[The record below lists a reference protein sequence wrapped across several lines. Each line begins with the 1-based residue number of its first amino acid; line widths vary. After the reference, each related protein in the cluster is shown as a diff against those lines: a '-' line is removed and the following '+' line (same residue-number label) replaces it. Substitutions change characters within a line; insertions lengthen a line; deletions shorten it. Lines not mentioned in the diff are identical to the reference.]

1 MDYENGDYKFNLLIN
16 SGNFNDNSFTLMFN
30 EFLPVNSRVD
40 SKSRDPISSSRSA
53 LLPDELVGS
62 VWNSQLNEAYRF
74 ILWEPFQLVFQC
86 DIAMDWSD
94 HALWW
99 PARNHWLTR
108 TRSTLDQYGVA
119 ADALLHFTPM
129 HKTLRV
135 QLPDM
140 RSVDCRVDFSVK
152 TFNAVINLCKEL
164 GIRHP
169 EELSFCKPL
178 EPSHLKY
185 NLKDLPS
192 KKKIENQK
200 NGHWNVPADTN
211 TFIPASQSPRG
222 STGSLDQSSPFM
234 CAPVTPSNR
243 NHSTPI
249 SSPVSIQHTSTWK
262 RNNNSS
268 GFGSTGSFNANN
280 STMSLEALNGGLSE
294 SLAQSPASIS
304 PEVRSKLIRPK
315 SLVERARMNVAWLD
329 SSLSIMEQGI
339 REYDILRLKFKFY
352 SFYDLNPK
360 TDAVRINMIYE
371 QAKWQLLAE
380 EIDCTEEE
388 MLMFAALQVQVNL
401 QATMPQSSYDSN
413 GASSPVEDDIDA
425 ALTDLQ
431 VTLEGSNINNGPS
444 DITQVPELCDY
455 LRFFKPKRFTL
466 KAFKRY
472 WFTCRD
478 LQLRLYKT
486 REETNGSESPAYVIN
501 LRGCEVTPDVHLS
514 QGRYGIRLEV
524 PSAEGMTEMWI
535 RCDTE
540 QQYAKWM
547 AACRLAAKGRTLADA
562 SYESEVNSI
571 TAFLQL
577 QRPAPAPA
585 ISPNSL
591 DITPDDY
598 VAPRFVKRFKGKLVQ
613 RILEAHANVKDLPLV
628 EAKLNYIK
636 AWQSL
641 PEYGIS
647 LFVVRFTGKS
657 KDELLGIAN
666 NRLMRME
673 LHSGDHL
680 KTWRYNTMKAWNV
693 NWEVKHMMVQFEEEN
708 IIFECQSADC
718 KVVHEFIGGYIFLSM
733 RSKEANQTLNEEMFH
748 KLTGGW
754 L

>member
-1 MDYENGDYKFNLLIN
+1 MYSDGHEVDGSWVL
-16 SGNFNDNSFTLMFN
+16 
-30 EFLPVNSRVD
+30 RVYVTD
-40 SKSRDPISSSRSA
+40 LQVERS
-53 LLPDELVGS
+53 LRVKGELHIGGVM
-62 VWNSQLNEAYRF
+62 LR
-74 ILWEPFQLVFQC
+74 LVEDL

-108 TRSTLDQYGVA
+108 TRSTLDQCGVA

-129 HKTLRV
+129 HKILRV

-140 RSVDCRVDFSVK
+140 RCLDCRVDFSVK

-169 EELSFCKPL
+169 EELSLCKPL
-178 EPSHLKY
+178 EPTHLKY
-185 NLKDLPS
+185 NLKDLPA
-192 KKKIENQK
+192 KKKIESHN
-200 NGHWNVPADTN
+200 NDHWTSPDTN
-211 TFIPASQSPRG
+211 TFISVTQNSKG
-222 STGSLDQSSPFM
+222 SNSSLDQSSPFM
-234 CAPVTPSNR
+234 CAPVTLNNK

-249 SSPVSIQHTSTWK
+249 GSPIPQSGTWK

-280 STMSLEALNGGLSE
+280 STMSLEALNGAMTE
-294 SLAQSPASIS
+294 SLAQSPQTIS
-304 PEVRSKLIRPK
+304 PDIHSKLVRPK
-315 SLVERARMNVAWLD
+315 SLIERARINVAWLD

-339 REYDILRLKFKFY
+339 REFDTLRLKFKFY

-388 MLMFAALQVQVNL
+388 MLMFAALQMQVNL
-401 QATMPQSSYDSN
+401 QAGVPQPRYNMNGSS
-413 GASSPVEDDIDA
+413 SSVEDDIDA

-431 VTLEGSNINNGPS
+431 VSLEGNTINNGPS

-466 KAFKRY
+466 KAYKRY

-478 LQLRLYKT
+478 LHLKLYKS
-486 REETNGSESPAYVIN
+486 REEFAQKSNNSNAPVYTIN
-501 LRGCEVTPDVHLS
+501 LRGCEVTPDVNLS

-524 PSAEGMTEMWI
+524 PSADGMTEMWI

-540 QQYAKWM
+540 RQYAKWM
-547 AACRLAAKGRTLADA
+547 AACRLAAKGRSLADS
-562 SYESEVNSI
+562 SYESEVESI

-577 QRPAPAPA
+577 QRPAQAPA
-585 ISPNSL
+585 INPNSL
-591 DITPDDY
+591 NIIPEDY
-598 VAPRFVKRFKGKLVQ
+598 VAPRFVKKLRGKVVQ

-628 EAKLNYIK
+628 DAKLNYIK

-647 LFVVRFTGKS
+647 LFIVRFTGKN

-666 NRLMRME
+666 NRLMRMD

-693 NWEVKHMMVQFEEEN
+693 NWEVKHMMVQFEEGN

-733 RSKEANQTLNEEMFH
+733 RSKEASQTLNEDMFH

-754 L
+754 V

>member
-1 MDYENGDYKFNLLIN
+1 MY
-16 SGNFNDNSFTLMFN
+16 NFNNILPKVEKFLCGFREVSGFCEFIVKTSEQNSVPIVTLK
-30 EFLPVNSRVD
+30 RH
-40 SKSRDPISSSRSA
+40 
-53 LLPDELVGS
+53 
-62 VWNSQLNEAYRF
+62 
-74 ILWEPFQLVFQC
+74 
-86 DIAMDWSD
+86 IAMDWSD

-164 GIRHP
+164 GKHP

>member
-1 MDYENGDYKFNLLIN
+1 MYSDGHEVDGSWVLCVYVTNLQMERSL
-16 SGNFNDNSFTLMFN
+16 
-30 EFLPVNSRVD
+30 RV
-40 SKSRDPISSSRSA
+40 KG
-53 LLPDELVGS
+53 ELHIGGVM
-62 VWNSQLNEAYRF
+62 LR
-74 ILWEPFQLVFQC
+74 LVEDL

-99 PARNHWLTR
+99 PERNHWLTR
-108 TRSTLDQYGVA
+108 TRSTLDQYGVT

-140 RSVDCRVDFSVK
+140 RCLDCKVDFSVK

-178 EPSHLKY
+178 EPNHLKY
-185 NLKDLPS
+185 NLKDLPA

-211 TFIPASQSPRG
+211 TFIPVSQSPRG
-222 STGSLDQSSPFM
+222 STGSLDQGSPFM
-234 CAPVTPSNR
+234 CAPVNNR

-249 SSPVSIQHTSTWK
+249 SSPVSQTGTWK

-280 STMSLEALNGGLSE
+280 STMSLEVLNGGLSE
-294 SLAQSPASIS
+294 SLAQSPTTVS
-304 PEVRSKLIRPK
+304 PEVRAKLVRPK
-315 SLVERARMNVAWLD
+315 NLVERARMNVAWLD

-339 REYDILRLKFKFY
+339 REFDTLRLKFKFY

-401 QATMPQSSYDSN
+401 QASVPQPSYDSN

-431 VTLEGSNINNGPS
+431 VTLEGSNISNGPS

-455 LRFFKPKRFTL
+455 LRFLKPKRFTL

-472 WFTCRD
+472 WVTCRD
-478 LQLRLYKT
+478 LQLRLYKS
-486 REETNGSESPAYVIN
+486 REETHSESPAHVIN

-514 QGRYGIRLEV
+514 QSRYGIRLEV

-535 RCDTE
+535 RCDNE

-547 AACRLAAKGRTLADA
+547 AACRLAAKGRSLADA

-585 ISPNSL
+585 INPNAL
-591 DITPDDY
+591 DIVPEDY
-598 VAPRFVKRFKGKLVQ
+598 VAPRFAKKFKGKLVQ
-613 RILEAHANVKDLPLV
+613 RILEAHANVKDLPLI

-693 NWEVKHMMVQFEEEN
+693 NWEVKHMMVQFEEAKDN
-708 IIFECQSADC
+708 IVFECQSADC

-754 L
+754 V

>member
-1 MDYENGDYKFNLLIN
+1 MSWSMTAKGMETECRRTDDG
-16 SGNFNDNSFTLMFN
+16 
-30 EFLPVNSRVD
+30 
-40 SKSRDPISSSRSA
+40 
-53 LLPDELVGS
+53 
-62 VWNSQLNEAYRF
+62 
-74 ILWEPFQLVFQC
+74 

-119 ADALLHFTPM
+119 ADAILHFTPM

-140 RSVDCRVDFSVK
+140 RYLDCRVDFSVK

-178 EPSHLKY
+178 EPNHLKY
-185 NLKDLPS
+185 NLKDLPA
-192 KKKIENQK
+192 KKRIENQR
-200 NGHWNVPADTN
+200 NGYHVPADTN
-211 TFIPASQSPRG
+211 TFIAATQSPQG
-222 STGSLDQSSPFM
+222 STGSLDKPNPFM
-234 CAPVTPSNR
+234 CAPVTPNNHKSS
-243 NHSTPI
+243 HSTPLG
-249 SSPVSIQHTSTWK
+249 SPLTHTGTWK
-262 RNNNSS
+262 RNNNNNNNGSIGS
-268 GFGSTGSFNANN
+268 NGMGMTLGRPGFGSTGSFNANN

-294 SLAQSPASIS
+294 MLSQSPASTS
-304 PEVRSKLIRPK
+304 PDVRSRLLRPK
-315 SLVERARMNVAWLD
+315 SLIERARMNVAWLD
-329 SSLSIMEQGI
+329 SSLSIMEQAI
-339 REYDILRLKFKFY
+339 HEYDTLRLRFKFY

-360 TDAVRINMIYE
+360 LDAVRINMIYE

-401 QATMPQSSYDSN
+401 QASIPQQHQEQHKIGFEANGVSSSHHSSSN
-413 GASSPVEDDIDA
+413 GSNGVEDDIDA

-431 VTLEGSNINNGPS
+431 VTLEGSSIVSGPS
-444 DITQVPELCDY
+444 DITQIPELCDY

-478 LQLRLYKT
+478 LQLRLYKGRDEAAT
-486 REETNGSESPAYVIN
+486 SEGPAHIIN
-501 LRGCEVTPDVHLS
+501 LRGCEVTPDVHLT

-524 PSAEGMTEMWI
+524 PSADGMTEMWI

-562 SYESEVNSI
+562 SYESEVNGI
-571 TAFLQL
+571 IAFLQL

-585 ISPNSL
+585 INPNSL
-591 DITPDDY
+591 GDITPEDY
-598 VAPRFVKRFKGKLVQ
+598 VAPRFAKKFKGKLIQ
-613 RILEAHANVKDLPLV
+613 RILEAHANVKDLSLV
-628 EAKLNYIK
+628 EAKMNYIK

-647 LFVVRFTGKS
+647 LFVVRFAGKS
-657 KDELLGIAN
+657 KDELLGIAS
-666 NRLMRME
+666 NRLMRMD
-673 LHSGDHL
+673 LHNGDHV

-718 KVVHEFIGGYIFLSM
+718 KVLHEFIGGYIFLSM

-754 L
+754 D

>member
-1 MDYENGDYKFNLLIN
+1 MYSDGHEVDGSWVL
-16 SGNFNDNSFTLMFN
+16 
-30 EFLPVNSRVD
+30 RVYVTD
-40 SKSRDPISSSRSA
+40 LQVERS
-53 LLPDELVGS
+53 LRVKGELHIGGVM
-62 VWNSQLNEAYRF
+62 LR
-74 ILWEPFQLVFQC
+74 LVEDL

-178 EPSHLKY
+178 EPSHLKH
-185 NLKDLPS
+185 NLKDLPT

-339 REYDILRLKFKFY
+339 REYDTLRLKFKFY

-401 QATMPQSSYDSN
+401 QASMPQTSYDSN

-478 LQLRLYKT
+478 LQLRLHKT
-486 REETNGSESPAYVIN
+486 REETNSSDSPAYVIN

-514 QGRYGIRLEV
+514 QGRYAIRLEV

-547 AACRLAAKGRTLADA
+547 AACRLAAKGRTLADS
-562 SYESEVNSI
+562 SYETEVNSI
-571 TAFLQL
+571 IAFLQL

-585 ISPNSL
+585 INPNSL

-598 VAPRFVKRFKGKLVQ
+598 VAPRFVKRLKGKLVH

-673 LHSGDHL
+673 LNSGDHL

>member
-1 MDYENGDYKFNLLIN
+1 MYSDGHEVDGSWVL
-16 SGNFNDNSFTLMFN
+16 
-30 EFLPVNSRVD
+30 RVFVTD
-40 SKSRDPISSSRSA
+40 LQVERS
-53 LLPDELVGS
+53 LRVKGELHIGGVM
-62 VWNSQLNEAYRF
+62 LR
-74 ILWEPFQLVFQC
+74 LVEDL

-140 RSVDCRVDFSVK
+140 RCLDCRVDFSVK

-178 EPSHLKY
+178 EPNHLKY
-185 NLKDLPS
+185 NLKDLPA

-211 TFIPASQSPRG
+211 TFIPVSQSPRG

-234 CAPVTPSNR
+234 CAPVTSNNR

-249 SSPVSIQHTSTWK
+249 SSPVSHTGTWK

-294 SLAQSPASIS
+294 SLAQSPTSIS
-304 PEVRSKLIRPK
+304 PETRTKLIRPK
-315 SLVERARMNVAWLD
+315 SLIERARMNVAWLD

-339 REYDILRLKFKFY
+339 REFDTLRLKFKFY

-401 QATMPQSSYDSN
+401 QASVPQPTYDSN
-413 GASSPVEDDIDA
+413 GATSPVEDDIDA

-431 VTLEGSNINNGPS
+431 VTLEGSNISNGPS
-444 DITQVPELCDY
+444 DITQVPELCDE

-478 LQLRLYKT
+478 LQLRLYKN
-486 REETNGSESPAYVIN
+486 REEASGSESPVYVIN

-535 RCDTE
+535 RCDNE

-585 ISPNSL
+585 INPNAL
-591 DITPDDY
+591 DIIPEDY
-598 VAPRFVKRFKGKLVQ
+598 VASRFAKKFKGKLVQ
-613 RILEAHANVKDLPLV
+613 RILEAHANVKDLSLI

-647 LFVVRFTGKS
+647 LFVVRFTGKN

-754 L
+754 V

>member
-1 MDYENGDYKFNLLIN
+1 MYSDGHEVDGSWVL
-16 SGNFNDNSFTLMFN
+16 
-30 EFLPVNSRVD
+30 RVYVTD
-40 SKSRDPISSSRSA
+40 LQVERS
-53 LLPDELVGS
+53 LRVKGELHIGGVM
-62 VWNSQLNEAYRF
+62 LR
-74 ILWEPFQLVFQC
+74 LVEDL

-140 RSVDCRVDFSVK
+140 RCLDCRVDFSVK

-178 EPSHLKY
+178 EPNHLKY
-185 NLKDLPS
+185 NLKDLPT
-192 KKKIENQK
+192 KKKVEHQK

-234 CAPVTPSNR
+234 CAPVTPNNR

-249 SSPVSIQHTSTWK
+249 SSPVSHTGTWK

-280 STMSLEALNGGLSE
+280 STMSLEALNGGLTE
-294 SLAQSPASIS
+294 SLAQSPTSIS
-304 PEVRSKLIRPK
+304 PEVRVKLIKPK
-315 SLVERARMNVAWLD
+315 SLIERARMNVSWLD

-339 REYDILRLKFKFY
+339 REFDTLRLKFKFY

-401 QATMPQSSYDSN
+401 QASVPQPTYDSN
-413 GASSPVEDDIDA
+413 GATSPVEDDIDA

-431 VTLEGSNINNGPS
+431 VTLEGSNISNGPS
-444 DITQVPELCDY
+444 DITQVPELCDE

-478 LQLRLYKT
+478 LQLRLYKS
-486 REETNGSESPAYVIN
+486 REEAGGSESPVYVIN

-535 RCDTE
+535 RCDNE

-585 ISPNSL
+585 INPNAL
-591 DITPDDY
+591 DIVPEDY
-598 VAPRFVKRFKGKLVQ
+598 VAPRFAKKFKGKLVQ

-666 NRLMRME
+666 NRLMRMD
-673 LHSGDHL
+673 LHTGDHL

-733 RSKEANQTLNEEMFH
+733 RSKEANQTLNEDLFH

-754 L
+754 A

>member
-1 MDYENGDYKFNLLIN
+1 MYSDGHEVDGSWVL
-16 SGNFNDNSFTLMFN
+16 
-30 EFLPVNSRVD
+30 RVYVTD
-40 SKSRDPISSSRSA
+40 LQVERS
-53 LLPDELVGS
+53 LRVKGELHIGGVM
-62 VWNSQLNEAYRF
+62 LR
-74 ILWEPFQLVFQC
+74 LVEDL

-185 NLKDLPS
+185 NLKDLPT

-304 PEVRSKLIRPK
+304 PEVRLKLIRPK

-339 REYDILRLKFKFY
+339 REYDTLRLKFKFY

-401 QATMPQSSYDSN
+401 QATMPQTNYDSN

-478 LQLRLYKT
+478 LQLRLHKT
-486 REETNGSESPAYVIN
+486 REETNSSDSPAYVIN

-547 AACRLAAKGRTLADA
+547 AACRLAAKGRTLADS
-562 SYESEVNSI
+562 SYETEVNSI
-571 TAFLQL
+571 IAFLQL

-585 ISPNSL
+585 INPNSL

-598 VAPRFVKRFKGKLVQ
+598 VAPRFVKRLKGKLVQ

-641 PEYGIS
+641 PEYGTS

-673 LHSGDHL
+673 HNSGDHL

>member
-1 MDYENGDYKFNLLIN
+1 MYSDGHEVDGSWVL
-16 SGNFNDNSFTLMFN
+16 
-30 EFLPVNSRVD
+30 RVYVTD
-40 SKSRDPISSSRSA
+40 LQVERS
-53 LLPDELVGS
+53 LRVKGELHIGGVM
-62 VWNSQLNEAYRF
+62 LR
-74 ILWEPFQLVFQC
+74 LV
-86 DIAMDWSD
+86 DDLGIAMNWSD

-99 PARNHWLTR
+99 PERNHWLTR

-119 ADALLHFTPM
+119 ADARLHFTPM
-129 HKTLRV
+129 RKTLRV

-140 RSVDCRVDFSVK
+140 RCLDCKVDFSVK

-178 EPSHLKY
+178 EPNHLKY
-185 NLKDLPS
+185 NLKDLPV
-192 KKKIENQK
+192 KKKVENQK

-211 TFIPASQSPRG
+211 TFIPVSQSPRG

-249 SSPVSIQHTSTWK
+249 SSPVSTGTWK

-268 GFGSTGSFNANN
+268 GFGSSDSFNANN
-280 STMSLEALNGGLSE
+280 STMSLEALNGALSD
-294 SLAQSPASIS
+294 SLAQSPTSIS
-304 PEVRSKLIRPK
+304 PEVRAKLVRPK
-315 SLVERARMNVAWLD
+315 NLVERARMNVAWLD

-339 REYDILRLKFKFY
+339 REFDTLRLKFKFY

-360 TDAVRINMIYE
+360 TDAVRINMMYE

-401 QATMPQSSYDSN
+401 QASVPQPSYDSN

-431 VTLEGSNINNGPS
+431 VTLEGSNISNGPS
-444 DITQVPELCDY
+444 DITQVPELCDH
-455 LRFFKPKRFTL
+455 LRFSKPKRFTL

-472 WFTCRD
+472 WVTCRD

-486 REETNGSESPAYVIN
+486 REETNSSEAPAHVIN

-535 RCDTE
+535 RCDNE

-547 AACRLAAKGRTLADA
+547 AACRLAAKGRTLADS
-562 SYESEVNSI
+562 SYDSEVNSI
-571 TAFLQL
+571 IAFLQL

-585 ISPNSL
+585 INPSAL
-591 DITPDDY
+591 DIVPEDY
-598 VAPRFVKRFKGKLVQ
+598 VAPRFVKKFKGKLVQ
-613 RILEAHANVKDLPLV
+613 RILEAHANVKDLPLI

-641 PEYGIS
+641 PEYGIA

-733 RSKEANQTLNEEMFH
+733 RSKEVNQTLNEEMFH

-754 L
+754 V

>member
-1 MDYENGDYKFNLLIN
+1 
-16 SGNFNDNSFTLMFN
+16 
-30 EFLPVNSRVD
+30 
-40 SKSRDPISSSRSA
+40 
-53 LLPDELVGS
+53 
-62 VWNSQLNEAYRF
+62 
-74 ILWEPFQLVFQC
+74 
-86 DIAMDWSD
+86 IAMDWSD

-119 ADALLHFTPM
+119 ADAQLHFTPM

-140 RSVDCRVDFSVK
+140 RCLDCRVDFSVK

-178 EPSHLKY
+178 EPNHLKY
-185 NLKDLPS
+185 NLKDLPV

-222 STGSLDQSSPFM
+222 STGSLDQSNPFM
-234 CAPVTPSNR
+234 CAPVTPNR

-249 SSPVSIQHTSTWK
+249 SSPVSHTGTWK

-294 SLAQSPASIS
+294 SLAQSPTSIS
-304 PEVRSKLIRPK
+304 PEVRAKLIRPK
-315 SLVERARMNVAWLD
+315 SLIERARMNVSWLD

-339 REYDILRLKFKFY
+339 REFDTLRLKFKFY

-401 QATMPQSSYDSN
+401 QASVPQPTYDSN
-413 GASSPVEDDIDA
+413 GATSPVEDDIDA

-431 VTLEGSNINNGPS
+431 VTLEGSSISNGPS
-444 DITQVPELCDY
+444 DITQVPELCDE

-478 LQLRLYKT
+478 LQLRLYKS
-486 REETNGSESPAYVIN
+486 REEISGSDSPAYVIN

-535 RCDTE
+535 RCDNE

-571 TAFLQL
+571 IAFLQL

-585 ISPNSL
+585 INPNSL
-591 DITPDDY
+591 DIVPEDY
-598 VAPRFVKRFKGKLVQ
+598 VAPRFAKKFKGKLVQ
-613 RILEAHANVKDLPLV
+613 RILEAHANVKDLSLV

-647 LFVVRFTGKS
+647 LFIVRFTGKN

-754 L
+754 V